1 MSDGP
6 ERPLPLLSDDSRPF
20 WTEGKHGRLVIEQ
33 CDRCAYFIHP
43 PTGFCP
49 RCESRETHFEPVSG
63 EGTVESFSVNHR
75 KWMPGLPD
83 RYVLAMISLREQPD
97 VRLPTNLVNCDPDNV
112 TFDMPVKVLFEEA
125 GDIWVP
131 LFEPLA
137 Q

>member
-6 ERPLPLLSDDSRPF
+6 ERALPLLSDDSRPF
-20 WTEGKHGRLVIEQ
+20 WTEGEHGKLVIEQ
-33 CDRCAYFIHP
+33 CERCAYFIHP

-63 EGTVESFSVNHR
+63 EGTVESYSVNHR
-75 KWMPGLPD
+75 KWMAGLPD

-97 VRLPTNLVNCDPDNV
+97 VRLPTNLVNCDPDEV
-112 TFDMPVKVLFEEA
+112 TFDMPVKVLFEQV

-131 LFEPLA
+131 LFEPVKP
-137 Q
+137 